1 MAAEKDRAPIDLA
14 LLDPDGT
21 FPVRLAGDRD
31 ALAGYADGLWAL
43 EAEALR
49 ERLRE
54 IATLA
59 HRLAGAA
66 GTFGYHGV
74 GDAALALEEQILDR
88 LNSETAKP
96 SPMKIPPP
104 LTPPHKGEGNRRH
117 SRHRHILKCPH

>member
-1 MAAEKDRAPIDLA
+1 MAAEKDRARIDLA

-21 FPVRLAGDRD
+21 FPARLAGDRD

-74 GDAALALEEQILDR
+74 GDAALALEERILDR
-88 LNSETAKP
+88 QPGEDPSMWQAPVRQAMDALANALEEGFARAK
-96 SPMKIPPP
+96 
-104 LTPPHKGEGNRRH
+104 R
-117 SRHRHILKCPH
+117 